1 METMPPMTAEAIART
16 EKKMNMTLD
25 DIIKMSRKSSSKA
38 IMRPRASKISR
49 GFLNGVASQVK
60 SSKIL
65 RFMDSRSS
73 LRQDVLAQRRSN
85 FKGNQFAVAK
95 GVARRAAIA
104 PIWNRT
110 CTRNSGMHWNKP
122 RLAGPPAQMKAA
134 EGGFV
139 GRIYGKRCLGGVGLL
154 ELSDQW
160 IVLKKVADEAMHYKT
175 ADEAMHYKTLD
186 SLFANMKEQRMRV
199 ISKSQ
204 YTRQGTRRHQRG
216 QLLLRSRGG
225 RGGSSDAGAT
235 LFAYHAKYEKKLV

>member
-1 METMPPMTAEAIART
+1 MPSMVDGPKISYTMETMPPMTAEAIART

-139 GRIYGKRCLGGVGLL
+139 GR
-154 ELSDQW
+154 
-160 IVLKKVADEAMHYKT
+160 VLKKVADEAMHYKT